1 MSSDKVA
8 EWVAAAA
15 RTWPE
20 QVSLPDDLEEADLV
34 ELADASN
41 RLRQTGQIVSAIRRQ
56 VDERLDTKL
65 AGGALRYGEQVWRP
79 ASGRGKARLTV
90 AEDEWWLFVLEGV
103 AASTDPVGLISRLYN
118 AGDLKLGGLGL
129 LAKAK
134 GMTLEAVK
142 NTFIDYDPATSISVM
157 PIHLAPK
164 WTQKLTEGQFSA
176 SKPSKQPDPEEEA
189 DDAANYA

>member
-1 MSSDKVA
+1 MPSDKVT
-8 EWVAAAA
+8 EWIAAAA

-20 QVSLPDDLEEADLV
+20 QVSLPDDLEDADLV
-34 ELADASN
+34 ELADARN
-41 RLRQTGQIVSAIRRQ
+41 RLQQTGQIVTAIRRQ
-56 VDERLDTKL
+56 VDERLDTML

-90 AEDEWWLFVLEGV
+90 DEDEWWLFVLEGV
-103 AASTDPVGLISRLYN
+103 AASSDPVHLIARLYN

-134 GMTLEAVK
+134 QMTLEAIR

-164 WTQKLTEGQFSA
+164 WTQKLSEGQFSA
-176 SKPSKQPDPEEEA
+176 SKPSKDPEWEEGPE
-189 DDAANYA
+189 DAANYA